1 MRIFFSYIYF
11 LFFLVNSS
19 QAKMVLDTILLPEV
33 KLIESRVITHN
44 IGSKIHNFK
53 TADFNEGSSVNLA
66 SVINRLS
73 SVYIKTYGALSTA
86 SSRGTS
92 SSHTLVVW
100 NGIPINSI
108 ANGLT
113 DFSSI
118 YCSHFSDIIIVNG
131 GDGSVFGS
139 GALGGSIHLNSNQNL
154 LNQQKS
160 LFSLSRGSYGLKS
173 TSFNISMNYRKLRA
187 ILSLNEFYHDN
198 NFEYVDITK
207 IERPLSINEY
217 GKIKSNNHHLDM
229 FYTPNSNT
237 NYKLSIWLS
246 NLEREV
252 SQNMTTTFSDAM
264 QYDNSS
270 RILMSLNH
278 NIKNINI
285 NIKQAYLNEEFR
297 YTEVIKDIDSYYN
310 AKSYISDLD
319 LKFLKGNYLLNIGS
333 AFINNKINNNNYSS
347 FLKTE
352 KKLAVFTAL
361 QYKFNSIAINNVLRK
376 EWHSAFEIPLIP
388 TLALDFQ
395 LNNLLKLR
403 AKYNRNFRSPTF
415 NDRFWVGSGARG
427 NPNLKSEDAW
437 NQEVGVDFF
446 YNNNI
451 FSITG
456 YYLKISD
463 MIIWQEM
470 ENGMWIPNNIKQVSS
485 RGIEVSTQLT
495 FNNINFVA
503 NYILSKSTNENRTDN
518 LDNTVGQ
525 QLRYVPIH
533 KTNFS
538 VNMDIKKIQL
548 SLVNSYTDKVITSY
562 AVPENKTLDSYFLTD
577 FSVKYIFDFF
587 PLSVEGKIKNL
598 MNKSYITYQNY
609 PNPGRELLLTINYI
623 IN

>member
-139 GALGGSIHLNSNQNL
+139 GALGGSLHLNSNQNL

-173 TSFNISMNYRKLRA
+173 TSFNISMNYKKLTAR
-187 ILSLNEFYHDN
+187 LSLNEFYHDN

-217 GKIKSNNHHLDM
+217 GKKKSNNHHLDM

-415 NDRFWVGSGARG
+415 NDRFWVGSGSRG

-437 NQEVGVDFF
+437 NQEIGIDFF

-485 RGIEVSTQLT
+485 RGIEVSTKLT

-518 LDNTVGQ
+518 LDNTLGQ

-538 VNMDIKKIQL
+538 VNMDIKEIQL